1 MWMTRTAATAWR
13 CCCGPGKTPS
23 GREIV
28 RGHLRRLIRRI
39 RRHWPHTRI
48 IIRGDSH
55 YGRSEVMDWCDAND
69 VGFILGLSGNPVL
82 AAQVEPTA
90 DAVRTRR
97 AIGDLDA
104 VRDWTETRYGAKS
117 WSGPRH
123 VAARI
128 EATRQGLDIRY
139 VVTNIGGG
147 TAWWLYECLYCARGQ
162 AENLIKLQKTQLA
175 SDRTSCR
182 SPLANQMRLLLH
194 TAAYW
199 LVLAIRA
206 AIPKVPP
213 LRIAF
218 AAACPEAALFR
229 SLACALP
236 PTAIAIC
243 AGAPFTPT
251 STNNA

>member
-1 MWMTRTAATAWR
+1 
-13 CCCGPGKTPS
+13 
-23 GREIV
+23 
-28 RGHLRRLIRRI
+28 
-39 RRHWPHTRI
+39 
-48 IIRGDSH
+48 
-55 YGRSEVMDWCDAND
+55 
-69 VGFILGLSGNPVL
+69 
-82 AAQVEPTA
+82 
-90 DAVRTRR
+90 
-97 AIGDLDA
+97 

-117 WSGPRH
+117 WSGPRR

-162 AENLIKLQKTQLA
+162 AENLIKLHKTQLA

-206 AIPKVPP
+206 AIPKVHP
-213 LRIAF
+213 LARAEF
-218 AAACPEAALFR
+218 ATIRLRLLKLAARTSEPYQPYPHRLRRRMPRGGPVPQPRQR
-229 SLACALP
+229 SLL
-236 PTAIAIC
+236 PTAIAIG
-243 AGAPFTPT
+243 ASAPFAQPLATY
-251 STNNA
+251 NA